1 MSRIDILVTLRDDA
15 VSICIFCKILESIS
29 DKLDS
34 LIWWPLRRKTFFLE
48 VMNYFRFF
56 GKHHWH
62 SLPECPNTTKERNA
76 FGTDMVVALR
86 QKEGISDGRLCFS
99 VNLSLVLGGDAESWC
114 HSSWSDVLTVSAF
127 WRTRIYVTSGCSG
140 KECESCSPG
149 KEKL

>member
-86 QKEGISDGRLCFS
+86 QKEGISDGRLFFFCEFVSSFGWWCRVLVPFILEWCTYGVCF
-99 VNLSLVLGGDAESWC
+99 LEDPYLC
-114 HSSWSDVLTVSAF
+114 HLRVF
-127 WRTRIYVTSGCSG
+127 R
-140 KECESCSPG
+140 
-149 KEKL
+149 